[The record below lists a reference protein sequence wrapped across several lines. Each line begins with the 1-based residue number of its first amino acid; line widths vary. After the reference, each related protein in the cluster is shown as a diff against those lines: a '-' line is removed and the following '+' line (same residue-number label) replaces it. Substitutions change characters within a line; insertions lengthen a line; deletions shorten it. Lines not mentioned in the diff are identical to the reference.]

1 MDLRL
6 TPEQRELQDRVRAWL
21 ADHLP
26 EGEPAPASTAAGLA
40 ARRAW
45 ERELYE
51 AGFAA
56 VDWPAQHGGLGL
68 APSARPSSTASTS
81 RPARPSA

>member
-68 APSARPSSTASTS
+68 DPISTAIWMGYGFS
-81 RPARPSA
+81 R